1 MNHTELYAIWTRN
14 DSSENDSSHANAN
27 VIVQNHG
34 LVLKG
39 SDCKTTD
46 TLKINNR
53 VNSTKDIL
61 TLFKPHDQGSRDGN
75 EGPVPSRSKGVTN

>member
-1 MNHTELYAIWTRN
+1 MLYELGTIALRTITPGTI
-14 DSSENDSSHANAN
+14 DTSHANAH